1 MSTGIEVFCSVSS
14 VHFIVCH
21 FPIEHFSFA
30 ELTVL
35 LRCPP
40 VDYSTKIYLIT
51 LLSVARRKT
60 VL

>member
-35 LRCPP
+35 LRC
-40 VDYSTKIYLIT
+40 SK
-51 LLSVARRKT
+51 
-60 VL
+60 VLALCIRNFYMDDGLVYGV